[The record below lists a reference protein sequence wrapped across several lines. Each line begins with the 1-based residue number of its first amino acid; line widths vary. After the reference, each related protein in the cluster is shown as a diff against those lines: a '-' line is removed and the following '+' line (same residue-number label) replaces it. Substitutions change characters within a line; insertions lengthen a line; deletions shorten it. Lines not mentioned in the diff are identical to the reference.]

1 MISKTKLSNE
11 QNTSEIDKR
20 NNDHQNP
27 LENHH
32 YLHHKGSFQS
42 VQRKS
47 VNDYE
52 DLIIEPPEQFRD
64 RQKKQ
69 RPSKP
74 TRKPPLPPPQRIISI
89 SST

>member
-1 MISKTKLSNE
+1 MIMNTYLSNQ
-11 QNTSEIDKR
+11 QNNSDIDKR
-20 NNDHQNP
+20 NKDYQNP

-52 DLIIEPPEQFRD
+52 DLIIEPTEQFRE
-64 RQKKQ
+64 RQK
-69 RPSKP
+69 PPKP
-74 TRKPPLPPPQRIISI
+74 T
-89 SST
+89 